1 MYYRLFQSI
10 EDMIINEESHGEDPF
25 RTVGNL
31 SALFKDNR
39 NEAISI
45 MGKVAEIKT
54 NAKIIT

>member
-1 MYYRLFQSI
+1 M
-10 EDMIINEESHGEDPF
+10 EDPF